1 MINRLVV
8 LFQRVR
14 RRKTPEDSDAERGPF
29 FQLAMHFRVNRVRSQ
44 PDLLLCFVAGDGPES
59 EFVSQFIAHY
69 YCFFFIS
76 QKIITIY
83 FVSIPNFS

>member
-1 MINRLVV
+1 MYVEEKRQKLVTLSV
-8 LFQRVR
+8 V
-14 RRKTPEDSDAERGPF
+14 TF
-29 FQLAMHFRVNRVRSQ
+29 FLLAMHFRVSRVRSQ
-44 PDLLLCFVAGDGPES
+44 PDLLLCFVAGDGPGS

-83 FVSIPNFS
+83 FVSIPNFL